1 MIIRLENI
9 SKNYGD
15 LAVLK
20 NVSLS
25 IDQGEIIAIVGAS
38 GAGKSTLLNI
48 LGTLDT
54 PDSGNYFFNST
65 NVFQLKGKALS
76 SFRNKNI
83 GFVFQFHHL
92 LNEFTALENVCIPGY
107 IARTPDKEVEN
118 RAKELLEIL
127 GLSSKLNNKPKQL
140 SGGEQQ
146 RVAIAR
152 ALINNPDVVLADEP
166 SGNLDSNTANELNQL
181 FIQLRKELNK
191 TFVLVTHNH
200 DLAAMADR
208 KVVIKDGQ
216 LV

>member
-1 MIIRLENI
+1 M
-9 SKNYGD
+9 
-15 LAVLK
+15 
-20 NVSLS
+20 
-25 IDQGEIIAIVGAS
+25 
-38 GAGKSTLLNI
+38 
-48 LGTLDT
+48 
-54 PDSGNYFFNST
+54 
-65 NVFQLKGKALS
+65 
-76 SFRNKNI
+76 
-83 GFVFQFHHL
+83 

-107 IARTPDKEVEN
+107 IASTPDKEVEN

-181 FIQLRKELNK
+181 FIQLRKDLNK